1 MNNTVYVEGELME
14 FKDNIPIYLQI
25 EQYLYRQI
33 ALGKM
38 KAGEKIPSVRKLAL
52 ELTVNVNTVQRALQE
67 LNTQGILYTKRG
79 EGNFVTEDTELLS
92 KIKQSLINNEL
103 DEFVQNMEKLGVKKD
118 KLVST
123 LTEYLKDSENHNE

>member
-1 MNNTVYVEGELME
+1 ME

-52 ELTVNVNTVQRALQE
+52 GLTVNVNTVQRALQE
-67 LNTQGILYTKRG
+67 MNTQGILYTKRG

-92 KIKQSLINNEL
+92 KTKQSLINNEL
-103 DEFVQNMEKLGVKKD
+103 DEFVQNMEKLGIKKD

-123 LTEYLKDSENHNE
+123 LTEYLKDSEDHNE

>member
-1 MNNTVYVEGELME
+1 ME

-67 LNTQGILYTKRG
+67 MNTQGILYTKRG

-92 KIKQSLINNEL
+92 KTKQSLINNEL

>member
-1 MNNTVYVEGELME
+1 ME

-67 LNTQGILYTKRG
+67 MNTKGILYTKRG

-92 KIKQSLINNEL
+92 KTKQSLINNEL

-123 LTEYLKDSENHNE
+123 LTEYLKDSEDHNE

>member
-1 MNNTVYVEGELME
+1 ME

-52 ELTVNVNTVQRALQE
+52 ELTVNVNTAQRALQE
-67 LNTQGILYTKRG
+67 MNTQGILYTKRG

-92 KIKQSLINNEL
+92 KTKQSLINNEL

>member
-1 MNNTVYVEGELME
+1 ME

-67 LNTQGILYTKRG
+67 MNTQGILYTKRG

-92 KIKQSLINNEL
+92 KTKQSLINNEL
-103 DEFVQNMEKLGVKKD
+103 DEFVQNMEKLGVKKN
-118 KLVST
+118 KSVST

>member
-1 MNNTVYVEGELME
+1 ME

-67 LNTQGILYTKRG
+67 MNTQGILYTKRG

-92 KIKQSLINNEL
+92 KTKQSLINNEL

-123 LTEYLKDSENHNE
+123 LTEYLKDSENHNEWFINY

>member
-1 MNNTVYVEGELME
+1 ME

-67 LNTQGILYTKRG
+67 MNTQGILYTKRG

-92 KIKQSLINNEL
+92 KTKQSLINNEL

-118 KLVST
+118 KLVLT

>member
-1 MNNTVYVEGELME
+1 ME

-67 LNTQGILYTKRG
+67 MNTQGILYTKRG

-92 KIKQSLINNEL
+92 KTKQSLIDNVL
-103 DEFVQNMEKLGVKKD
+103 DEFVQKMGKLGVKQD
-118 KLVST
+118 ELVST
-123 LTEYLKDSENHNE
+123 LENYLEHGEDHNE

>member
-1 MNNTVYVEGELME
+1 ME

-67 LNTQGILYTKRG
+67 MNTQGILYTRRG

-92 KIKQSLINNEL
+92 KTKQSLINNEL

>member
-1 MNNTVYVEGELME
+1 ME

-67 LNTQGILYTKRG
+67 MNTQGILYTKRG

-92 KIKQSLINNEL
+92 KTKQSLIDNVL
-103 DEFVQNMEKLGVKKD
+103 DKFVQNMEKLGVKQD
-118 KLVST
+118 ELVST
-123 LTEYLKDSENHNE
+123 LENYLEHGEDHNE

>member
-1 MNNTVYVEGELME
+1 ME
-14 FKDNIPIYLQI
+14 IKDNIPIYLQI

-67 LNTQGILYTKRG
+67 MNTQGILYTKRG

-92 KIKQSLINNEL
+92 KTKQSLINNEL
-103 DEFVQNMEKLGVKKD
+103 DEFVQNMEKLGIKKD

-123 LTEYLKDSENHNE
+123 LTEYLKDSEDHNE

>member
-1 MNNTVYVEGELME
+1 ME

-67 LNTQGILYTKRG
+67 MNTQGILYTKRG

>member
-1 MNNTVYVEGELME
+1 ME

-67 LNTQGILYTKRG
+67 MNTQGILYTKRG

-92 KIKQSLINNEL
+92 KTKQSLIYNEL

>member
-1 MNNTVYVEGELME
+1 ME

-67 LNTQGILYTKRG
+67 MNTQGILYTKRG

-92 KIKQSLINNEL
+92 KTKQSLVNNEL
-103 DEFVQNMEKLGVKKD
+103 DEYVQNMEKLGVKKD

>member
-1 MNNTVYVEGELME
+1 ME

-52 ELTVNVNTVQRALQE
+52 GLTVNVNTVQRALQE
-67 LNTQGILYTKRG
+67 MNTQGILYTKRG

-92 KIKQSLINNEL
+92 KTKQSLINNEL
-103 DEFVQNMEKLGVKKD
+103 DEFVQNMEKLGIKKD
-118 KLVST
+118 RLVST
-123 LTEYLKDSENHNE
+123 LTEYLKDSEDHNE

>member
-1 MNNTVYVEGELME
+1 ME

-52 ELTVNVNTVQRALQE
+52 ELTVNVNTAQRALQE
-67 LNTQGILYTKRG
+67 MNTQGILYTKRG

-92 KIKQSLINNEL
+92 KTKQSLINNEL

-123 LTEYLKDSENHNE
+123 LTEYLKDSEDHNE

>member
-1 MNNTVYVEGELME
+1 ME
-14 FKDNIPIYLQI
+14 CKDNSPIYLQI

-67 LNTQGILYTKRG
+67 MNTQGILYTKRG

-92 KIKQSLINNEL
+92 KTKQSLINNEL

>member
-1 MNNTVYVEGELME
+1 ME

-38 KAGEKIPSVRKLAL
+38 KAGEKSPAVRKLAL

-67 LNTQGILYTKRG
+67 MNTQGILYTKRG

-92 KIKQSLINNEL
+92 KTKQSLINNEL
-103 DEFVQNMEKLGVKKD
+103 DEFVQNMEKLGIKKD

-123 LTEYLKDSENHNE
+123 LTEYLKDSEDHNE

>member
-1 MNNTVYVEGELME
+1 ME

-67 LNTQGILYTKRG
+67 MNTQGILYTKRG
-79 EGNFVTEDTELLS
+79 EGNFVTEDTELFS
-92 KIKQSLINNEL
+92 KTKQSLINNEL

>member
-1 MNNTVYVEGELME
+1 ME

-67 LNTQGILYTKRG
+67 MNTQGILYTKRG

-92 KIKQSLINNEL
+92 KTKQSLINNEL
-103 DEFVQNMEKLGVKKD
+103 DEFVQNMEKLGVK
-118 KLVST
+118 
-123 LTEYLKDSENHNE
+123 

>member
-1 MNNTVYVEGELME
+1 ME

-67 LNTQGILYTKRG
+67 MNTQGILYTKRG

-92 KIKQSLINNEL
+92 KTKQSLINNEL

-123 LTEYLKDSENHNE
+123 LTEYLKDSEDHNEWFINY